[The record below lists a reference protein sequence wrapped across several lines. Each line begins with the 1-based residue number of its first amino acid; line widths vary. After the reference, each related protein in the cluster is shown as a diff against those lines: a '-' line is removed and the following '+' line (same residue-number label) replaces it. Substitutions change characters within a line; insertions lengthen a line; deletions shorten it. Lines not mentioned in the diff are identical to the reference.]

1 MNDLNLPEFIEYHET
16 KVEDLLEAMVL
27 LEGNGKS
34 ELAGKLD
41 GVRDY
46 LNELRR
52 YYLENKW
59 MEL

>member
-1 MNDLNLPEFIEYHET
+1 MNDLNLPEFIEYHEE
-16 KVEDLLEAMVL
+16 KVSDLTETMVL
-27 LEGNGKS
+27 LEGNGKA